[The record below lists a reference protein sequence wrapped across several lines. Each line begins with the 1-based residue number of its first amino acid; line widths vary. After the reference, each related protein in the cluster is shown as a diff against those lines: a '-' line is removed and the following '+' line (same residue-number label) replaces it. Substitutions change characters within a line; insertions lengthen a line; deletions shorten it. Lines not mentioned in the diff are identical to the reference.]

1 MADLGV
7 TDTDIKFM
15 FGATPEEAVAY
26 LEKKGLRLSWNWHE
40 TLDGAH
46 ARSFTIA
53 KVARIDVLQELKGA
67 LKDTLKN
74 GGTEKQF
81 IDNLTPTLQK
91 LGWWGKQIIVDSG
104 GNAEVAQLGSPRRL
118 KTIFRTNLQ
127 SAYMSGRFKN
137 MMAARDTHP
146 YWMYRAILDGR
157 TRAAHRAL
165 DGMVFHVDDPFTGIG
180 YPPNG
185 HNCRCRDV
193 PMTEARLKRK
203 GITPT
208 DTTDLLETREVDAG
222 IDKRTGE
229 IRRTQQTGF
238 YIKGIDG
245 QKIWAGPD
253 VGFNSSPLGAHI
265 LDDVLVKRAAEL
277 TGDAALDQVRKVV
290 LSEPRMQAWRGFVNN
305 TLEYGKQQKQTM
317 TVGVMR
323 QAEWDYARAQNAVI
337 ESPIVFI
344 TDSLLVNPKAK
355 RHAASG
361 DALSADEWLVLPELL
376 ASAEMAVWDTEEHTV
391 VYLLPGDAESR
402 LAVRFGRLKSDG
414 VAVPDT
420 ATVFHTA
427 KAQFDD
433 YLRRGRYE
441 KIR

>member
-1 MADLGV
+1 MQN
-7 TDTDIKFM
+7 T
-15 FGATPEEAVAY
+15 
-26 LEKKGLRLSWNWHE
+26 
-40 TLDGAH
+40 
-46 ARSFTIA
+46 
-53 KVARIDVLQELKGA
+53 
-67 LKDTLKN
+67 LKD
-74 GGTEKQF
+74 GWTEKQF
-81 IDNLTPTLQK
+81 IENLTPTLQK

-104 GNAEVAQLGSPRRL
+104 GNAEVAQFGSPRRL

-146 YWMYRAILDGR
+146 YWMYRAILDAR

-165 DGMVFHVDDPFTGIG
+165 DGMVFHVDDPFTGVG
-180 YPPNG
+180 FPPNG

-208 DTTDLLETREVDAG
+208 DTSNLLETREVDAG

-229 IRRTQQTGF
+229 IRKTTQTGF

-245 QKIWAGPD
+245 KKIWVGPD
-253 VGFNSSPLGAHI
+253 VGFNSSPLGAHT
-265 LDDVLVKRAAEL
+265 LDEVLVKRAAEL
-277 TGDAALDQVRKVV
+277 SGDAALDQVRKVV

-317 TVGVMR
+317 TVGVMQR
-323 QAEWDYARAQNAVI
+323 AELDYAKAKHAVF
-337 ESPIVFI
+337 ESPIIFI
-344 TDSLLVNPKAK
+344 QDSLLVSPKAK
-355 RHAASG
+355 RHTADG
-361 DALSADEWLVLPELL
+361 DALSVDEWLVLPETL
-376 ASAEMAVWDTEEHTV
+376 AAAEMAVWDTEEQTV
-391 VYLLPGDAESR
+391 VYLLPGQAESR

-414 VAVPDT
+414 VPLPDT
-420 ATVFHTA
+420 ATVFHTP
-427 KAQFDD
+427 KAQFDA
-433 YLRRGRYE
+433 YIASGRYE

>member
-1 MADLGV
+1 MADSGI
-7 TDTDIKFM
+7 TDVDLKFL
-15 FGATPEEAVAY
+15 FGATPEQAVAY
-26 LEKKGLRLSWNWHE
+26 LEEKGLRLSWNWHE

-46 ARSFTIA
+46 ARSFTVA
-53 KVARIDVLQELKGA
+53 KAARIDVLRELKSA
-67 LKDTLKN
+67 LQDTLKN

-81 IDNLTPTLQK
+81 IENLTPTLQK

-127 SAYMSGRFKN
+127 SAYMAGRFKN

-165 DGMVFHVDDPFTGIG
+165 DGMVFHVDDPFTGVG
-180 YPPNG
+180 FPPNG

-193 PMTEARLKRK
+193 PMTDARLKRK

-229 IRRTQQTGF
+229 IRQTTQTGF
-238 YIKGIDG
+238 YIKGVDG
-245 QKIWAGPD
+245 KKIWVGPD

-265 LDDVLVKRAAEL
+265 LDDVLVKRATDL
-277 TGDAALDQVRKVV
+277 SGDAALDQVRKVV

-305 TLEYGKQQKQTM
+305 TLEYDKQQKQTM

-323 QAEWDYARAQNAVI
+323 QAELDFARAKQAAI
-337 ESPIVFI
+337 DSPIIFI
-344 TDSLLVNPKAK
+344 SDHLLVGPKPK

-361 DALSADEWLVLPELL
+361 DALSAEEWLVLPELL
-376 ASAEMAVWDTEEHTV
+376 AAAEMAVWDTEEETV
-391 VYLLPGDAESR
+391 VYLLPGKAESR
-402 LAVRFGRLKSDG
+402 LAVRFGKLQSGGAKL
-414 VAVPDT
+414 ADT
-420 ATVFHTA
+420 ATVFHTP
-427 KAQFDD
+427 KAQFES
-433 YLRRGRYE
+433 YLKQGRYE